1 MFKFSLQIKGN
12 VTRNLNIITHGS
24 LGISSNTD
32 KSISSNFDLTELVQ
46 RKNQEVDWCIKY
58 FSAKTETTFRKKNSS
73 LEAGCIKIIHE

>member
-58 FSAKTETTFRKKNSS
+58 FSAKTEELVFKFGSWLYKDYS
-73 LEAGCIKIIHE
+73 